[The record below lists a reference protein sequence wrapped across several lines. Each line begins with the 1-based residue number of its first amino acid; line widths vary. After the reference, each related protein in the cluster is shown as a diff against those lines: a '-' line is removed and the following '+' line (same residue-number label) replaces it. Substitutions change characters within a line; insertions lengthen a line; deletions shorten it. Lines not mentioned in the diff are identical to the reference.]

1 MIIAKFKK
9 NLAEMVADKLALGN
23 HDVKTN
29 ISVDPNTEK
38 DFYEQNLNLAQQYQ
52 ESIKKLQN
60 TFNDATTI
68 KYAVDIKISNTY
80 TDESQ
85 LSFQKLKEISKIFGT
100 EDILIRGDTH
110 YYDCEDPS
118 LSETNT
124 IITVCNI
131 NQEKMLNNI
140 DNFLKNK
147 TVKKIK
153 P

>member
-23 HDVKTN
+23 HDVNTN
-29 ISVDPNTEK
+29 ISIDPNTEK
-38 DFYEQNLNLAQQYQ
+38 DLYEQNLNLAQQYQ

>member
-23 HDVKTN
+23 HDVNTN
-29 ISVDPNTEK
+29 ISIDPNTEK
-38 DFYEQNLNLAQQYQ
+38 DLYEQNLNLAQQYQ

-100 EDILIRGDTH
+100 KDILIRGDTH